1 MTVRKEN
8 NTWTVDVSSG
18 KRAIDGKRNRHKKFG
33 FATKEKPRSMRLTIR
48 LRSSNK
54 LRIKMF

>member
-18 KRAIDGKRNRHKKFG
+18 KRALTEREILIKNSVLQQKRSRG
-33 FATKEKPRSMRLTIR
+33 V
-48 LRSSNK
+48 
-54 LRIKMF
+54 